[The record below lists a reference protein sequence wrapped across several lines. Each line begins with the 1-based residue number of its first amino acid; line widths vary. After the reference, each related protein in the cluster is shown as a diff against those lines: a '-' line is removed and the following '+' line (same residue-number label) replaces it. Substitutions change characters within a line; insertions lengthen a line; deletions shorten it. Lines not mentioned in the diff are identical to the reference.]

1 MNPLKSLKSFGSLE
15 SPLVVYLTAM
25 FQVRLH
31 RARTAPTR
39 GASAVEWVIIT
50 AIIAGVA
57 LGLATLI
64 QNLVTQKSADI
75 QKGFGGGGTGG
86 GAGGGGNG

>member
-1 MNPLKSLKSFGSLE
+1 M
-15 SPLVVYLTAM
+15 
-25 FQVRLH
+25 
-31 RARTAPTR
+31 APTR

-64 QNLVTQKSADI
+64 KTLVEQKQVDI
-75 QKGFGGGGTGG
+75 QSSL
-86 GAGGGGNG
+86 NGDSART

>member
-1 MNPLKSLKSFGSLE
+1 MKILD
-15 SPLVVYLTAM
+15 SPMVAYLVAILR
-25 FQVRLH
+25 VRLD
-31 RARTAPTR
+31 RARTAPSR

-64 QNLVTQKSADI
+64 SQLVKSKQAEI
-75 QKGFGGGGTGG
+75 QSNFGGGGGGGG
-86 GAGGGGNG
+86 GAD

>member
-1 MNPLKSLKSFGSLE
+1 MNHPWI
-15 SPLVVYLTAM
+15 VYLVAM
-25 FQVRLH
+25 LNVRLH

-64 QNLVTQKSADI
+64 RQLVESKQSEI
-75 QKGFGGGGTGG
+75 EGSFGGGGGG
-86 GAGGGGNG
+86 T

>member
-1 MNPLKSLKSFGSLE
+1 MNHPWI
-15 SPLVVYLTAM
+15 VYLTAYLGDR
-25 FQVRLH
+25 VH

-64 QNLVTQKSADI
+64 KTLVEQQQSNLQDT
-75 QKGFGGGGTGG
+75 FGGGGGG
-86 GAGGGGNG
+86 DGGDGTP

>member
-1 MNPLKSLKSFGSLE
+1 MFTPPWFT
-15 SPLVVYLTAM
+15 YLIAVLN
-25 FQVRLH
+25 VRLE
-31 RARTAPTR
+31 RARNAPSR

-64 QNLVTQKSADI
+64 RTLVTQKQAEI
-75 QKGFGGGGTGG
+75 QSNFGGGGGGTGG
-86 GAGGGGNG
+86 KP

>member
-1 MNPLKSLKSFGSLE
+1 MLTPPWLTY
-15 SPLVVYLTAM
+15 LVAVLH
-25 FQVRLH
+25 VRID
-31 RARTAPTR
+31 RARTAPSR

-64 QNLVTQKSADI
+64 RTLVTQKQAEI
-75 QKGFGGGGTGG
+75 QSNFGGGGGSGG
-86 GAGGGGNG
+86 KP

>member
-1 MNPLKSLKSFGSLE
+1 MLSHPWI
-15 SPLVVYLTAM
+15 VYTVAFLN
-25 FQVRLH
+25 VRIEK
-31 RARTAPTR
+31 ARNAPTR

-64 QNLVTQKSADI
+64 KTLVEGKQTEINNQ
-75 QKGFGGGGTGG
+75 FGGGG
-86 GAGGGGNG
+86 GGGGDGGSEIGDQG

>member
-1 MNPLKSLKSFGSLE
+1 MLWFHY
-15 SPLVVYLTAM
+15 LVAVLH
-25 FQVRLH
+25 VRID
-31 RARTAPTR
+31 RARNAPSR

-64 QNLVTQKSADI
+64 KTLVTQKESEI
-75 QKGFGGGGTGG
+75 TSNFGGGGGK
-86 GAGGGGNG
+86 

>member
-1 MNPLKSLKSFGSLE
+1 MLNHPWI
-15 SPLVVYLTAM
+15 VYATA
-25 FQVRLH
+25 FLSVRID
-31 RARTAPTR
+31 RARNAPSR

-64 QNLVTQKSADI
+64 RSLVEGRQGEISD
-75 QKGFGGGGTGG
+75 QFGDSGGGGGGGGTD
-86 GAGGGGNG
+86 GGGGPVGGNG

>member
-1 MNPLKSLKSFGSLE
+1 MLWFHY
-15 SPLVVYLTAM
+15 LVAVLH
-25 FQVRLH
+25 VRLD
-31 RARTAPTR
+31 RARNAPSR

-64 QNLVTQKSADI
+64 KSVVEGRQADI
-75 QKGFGGGGTGG
+75 QNSFGGGGGGGGGG
-86 GAGGGGNG
+86 GAGGGG

>member
-1 MNPLKSLKSFGSLE
+1 MNHPWI
-15 SPLVVYLTAM
+15 VYLRVCLA
-25 FQVRLH
+25 VRIQ
-31 RARTAPTR
+31 RARVAPTR

-64 QNLVTQKSADI
+64 KTVVEQKQGEI
-75 QKGFGGGGTGG
+75 QTTLGGT
-86 GAGGGGNG
+86 

>member
-1 MNPLKSLKSFGSLE
+1 MNHPWI
-15 SPLVVYLTAM
+15 VYLTAYLG
-25 FQVRLH
+25 VRVH

-64 QNLVTQKSADI
+64 RTLVEQRQAEIET
-75 QKGFGGGGTGG
+75 GFGGGGD
-86 GAGGGGNG
+86 GGGGDTEP

>member
-1 MNPLKSLKSFGSLE
+1 MFTPPWFT
-15 SPLVVYLTAM
+15 YLIAVLH
-25 FQVRLH
+25 VRLD
-31 RARTAPTR
+31 RARNAPSR

-64 QNLVTQKSADI
+64 RTLVTQKQAEI
-75 QKGFGGGGTGG
+75 QSNFGGGGGGTGKPPS
-86 GAGGGGNG
+86 

>member
-1 MNPLKSLKSFGSLE
+1 MLNHPWI
-15 SPLVVYLTAM
+15 VYTTA
-25 FQVRLH
+25 FLSVRID
-31 RARTAPTR
+31 RARNAPTR

-64 QNLVTQKSADI
+64 QTLVTQKQDDI
-75 QKGFGGGGTGG
+75 STQFGNSGGDGGGG
-86 GAGGGGNG
+86 GGGG

>member
-1 MNPLKSLKSFGSLE
+1 MLSHPWI
-15 SPLVVYLTAM
+15 VYTVACLN
-25 FQVRLH
+25 VRIEK
-31 RARTAPTR
+31 ARTAPTR

-64 QNLVTQKSADI
+64 RTLVEEQQGEI
-75 QKGFGGGGTGG
+75 EEQFGNGGGG
-86 GAGGGGNG
+86 GAVDGEW

>member
-1 MNPLKSLKSFGSLE
+1 MNHPWII
-15 SPLVVYLTAM
+15 YLRACLS
-25 FQVRLH
+25 VRIY
-31 RARTAPTR
+31 RARMAPTR

-64 QNLVTQKSADI
+64 KSVVEQKQGDI
-75 QKGFGGGGTGG
+75 QANLSGGSA
-86 GAGGGGNG
+86 GA

>member
-1 MNPLKSLKSFGSLE
+1 MLSHPWI
-15 SPLVVYLTAM
+15 VYAVAVLS
-25 FQVRLH
+25 VRIEK
-31 RARTAPTR
+31 ARSAPTR

-64 QNLVTQKSADI
+64 KTLVEGKQAEISN
-75 QKGFGGGGTGG
+75 QFGGGG
-86 GAGGGGNG
+86 GGGGGGGELGDP

>member
-1 MNPLKSLKSFGSLE
+1 MNHPWI
-15 SPLVVYLTAM
+15 VYLTAYLGS
-25 FQVRLH
+25 RIH

-64 QNLVTQKSADI
+64 RTLVEQQQNDLRENFGGAD
-75 QKGFGGGGTGG
+75 GGGGGDPQP
-86 GAGGGGNG
+86 

>member
-1 MNPLKSLKSFGSLE
+1 MFNHPWI
-15 SPLVVYLTAM
+15 VYLVAM
-25 FQVRLH
+25 LDVRIE
-31 RARTAPTR
+31 RARNAPSR

-64 QNLVTQKSADI
+64 KTMVEGKQAEI
-75 QKGFGGGGTGG
+75 QDNFGGTGG
-86 GAGGGGNG
+86 AGDP

>member
-1 MNPLKSLKSFGSLE
+1 MNHPWIIY
-15 SPLVVYLTAM
+15 LVAFLS
-25 FQVRLH
+25 VRIH
-31 RARTAPTR
+31 RARTAPSR

-64 QNLVTQKSADI
+64 SQLVTEKQGDI
-75 QKGFGGGGTGG
+75 ENSFGGGGDGDT
-86 GAGGGGNG
+86 

>member
-1 MNPLKSLKSFGSLE
+1 MLNHPWI
-15 SPLVVYLTAM
+15 VYTTA
-25 FQVRLH
+25 FLSVRID
-31 RARTAPTR
+31 RARNAPTR

-64 QNLVTQKSADI
+64 QTLVTQKQDDI
-75 QKGFGGGGTGG
+75 STQFGNSGGGG
-86 GAGGGGNG
+86 GGGGGDQGGGEP

>member
-1 MNPLKSLKSFGSLE
+1 VL
-15 SPLVVYLTAM
+15 A
-25 FQVRLH
+25 VRVD
-31 RARTAPTR
+31 RARNAPSR

-64 QNLVTQKSADI
+64 QQLVTQKQAEISN
-75 QKGFGGGGTGG
+75 GFGGKKD
-86 GAGGGGNG
+86 

>member
-1 MNPLKSLKSFGSLE
+1 MLNHPWI
-15 SPLVVYLTAM
+15 VYTTA
-25 FQVRLH
+25 FLSVRID
-31 RARTAPTR
+31 RARNAPTR

-64 QNLVTQKSADI
+64 QTLVTQKQDDI
-75 QKGFGGGGTGG
+75 STQFGNSGGGG
-86 GAGGGGNG
+86 GGGGGGDQGGGEP

>member
-1 MNPLKSLKSFGSLE
+1 MLSHPWI
-15 SPLVVYLTAM
+15 VYTVAFLN
-25 FQVRLH
+25 VRIEK
-31 RARTAPTR
+31 ARSAPTR

-64 QNLVTQKSADI
+64 KTLVEGKQGEIQNQF
-75 QKGFGGGGTGG
+75 GNGGGGGG
-86 GAGGGGNG
+86 EVGDQG